1 MTVFLWKTLVIFF
14 SCRIHTM
21 QDDEGSK
28 NWIGYDS
35 VGGCA
40 RQIAAI
46 RELVELPLRHPS
58 LFHTIGVEV

>member
-1 MTVFLWKTLVIFF
+1 
-14 SCRIHTM
+14 M